1 MGWVCVT
8 AIVLIICATILVALY
23 LTYCNENEIG
33 LFQQRNYDEKEIN
46 ALKQKITKIEEK
58 LKEK

>member
-1 MGWVCVT
+1 MGWICVT
-8 AIVLIICATILVALY
+8 AIVLIICATILGALY
-23 LTYCNENEIG
+23 LTYCNENETG

-46 ALKQKITKIEEK
+46 ALKQKITKIEER